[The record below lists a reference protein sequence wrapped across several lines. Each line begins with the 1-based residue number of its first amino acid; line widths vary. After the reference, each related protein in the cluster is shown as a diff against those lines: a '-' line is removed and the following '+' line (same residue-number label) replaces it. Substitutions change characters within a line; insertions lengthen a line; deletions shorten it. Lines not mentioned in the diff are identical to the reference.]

1 MAKVD
6 EVALGLSV
14 PQSCSI
20 YADHGEFGNI
30 YI

>member
-6 EVALGLSV
+6 EVVWGLSG
-14 PQSCSI
+14 PLSCSI